1 VEAVVARFKGSMH
14 KREMPPIGPKPIE
27 KQ

>member
-14 KREMPPIGPKPIE
+14 KREMPPVGPRPMKA
-27 KQ
+27 